1 LLVTGVFWVAERI
14 VAQEIGEVEVI
25 GMEGV
30 EEGRSGLVTQS
41 SCGRGD
47 AVLAV
52 NSGGIHLRRI

>member
-1 LLVTGVFWVAERI
+1 VAERI